1 MTFLLRTITHRAGGG
16 EIVREARLDT
26 NDLRIGRGND
36 CDVQV
41 PDLAVM
47 LHHARLHRGAD
58 GSLEIEALASTGLEV
73 DGQTVSRRRIDTA
86 RATRIGLGAHL
97 LTVGPKGSPEDGG
110 AIPLTLERVTALSDA
125 ADVKDEVRVFSL
137 AGTRLSKRALAWT
150 LALLVLGLFLIW
162 PVWAYLTRD
171 VPPAL
176 QSASAP
182 VRSVW
187 QADAAWSTGQ
197 LSTAHASLQNDCA
210 ACHQQAFVAVRDET
224 CQSCHTKVHE
234 HAQMDR
240 LRTAG
245 AHEGLNE
252 KARAFVANSF
262 NLPEGRCASCHSEHE
277 GPKGAAASKPS
288 ICSDCHSSLAKKL
301 PDTKLLDAGDFD
313 RDHPEFRPAIVTTPS
328 FGEPVR
334 QRISLSDKP
343 RENSGLKFPHK
354 LHLSTTNPVARMA
367 QSLGK
372 NAGYGAPLDCANCH
386 RPETGGAR
394 FAPIKMEQDC
404 GSCHSLA
411 FSRADGVVRT
421 LRHGKPEQAALELR
435 DFLNLRGPTVPS
447 RRVPGDSFLLGRN
460 RDQAAFPGSVD
471 DRVRSI
477 FRPGGACFDC
487 HVIAPPARSGS
498 LAATI
503 KPVSLTSRYMDRG
516 WFSHNDHQT
525 SVTPC
530 ATCHLAKQSSDARD
544 VLLPGIAVC
553 RDCHTGSHPQKG
565 KVTSDCAT
573 CHSYHDGSPLPS
585 QRKAARGG
593 QALPSP
599 ARWNMLN
606 D

>member
-16 EIVREARLDT
+16 EIVREARLDMQ
-26 NDLRIGRGND
+26 DLLIGRGND

-47 LHHARLHRGAD
+47 LHHARLHSING
-58 GSLEIEALASTGLEV
+58 GLEIEALGAAGLEV
-73 DGQTVSRRRIDTA
+73 DGQIVARGRLNTA
-86 RATRIGLGAHL
+86 RATRITLGAHA
-97 LTVGPKGSPEDGG
+97 LTVGPKTSSEDAG
-110 AIPLTLERVTALSDA
+110 AIPLTLERVASLSDA
-125 ADVKDEVRVFSL
+125 ADVKDEVRIFSL
-137 AGTRLSKRALAWT
+137 TGTRLGKRTLAWT
-150 LALLVLGLFLIW
+150 LTLLVLGLFLIW
-162 PVWAYLTRD
+162 PVSAYLTREAS
-171 VPPAL
+171 PAP
-176 QSASAP
+176 QSAASPA
-182 VRSVW
+182 RSIW
-187 QADAAWSTGQ
+187 QADAAWSTGA
-197 LSTAHASLQNDCA
+197 LSTAHASLRNDCA
-210 ACHQQAFVAVRDET
+210 ACHQQAFVSVRDET

-240 LRTAG
+240 LLAAG
-245 AHEGLNE
+245 AHGGLNGQ
-252 KARAFVANSF
+252 ARAFIASSF

-288 ICSDCHSSLAKKL
+288 ICADCHSGLSKKL
-301 PDTKLLDAGDFD
+301 PDTKLLDVSDFD

-328 FGEPVR
+328 FDEPAR

-367 QSLGK
+367 QALGK
-372 NAGYGAPLDCANCH
+372 SPGYGASLDCANCH
-386 RPETGGAR
+386 RPEAGGAR
-394 FAPIKMEQDC
+394 FAPIEMERDC

-435 DFLNLRGPTVPS
+435 DFLNLRGPTVLN
-447 RRVPGDSFLLGRN
+447 RRVPGDSFLLGRDRN
-460 RDQAAFPGSVD
+460 RAAFSGSVD

-477 FRPGGACFDC
+477 FRPGGVCVDC
-487 HVIAPPARSGS
+487 HVITPPAKSGA

-503 KPVSLTSRYMDRG
+503 KPVSLTSHYMDRG

-530 ATCHLAKQSSDARD
+530 ATCHLAKQSGDARD

-565 KVTSDCAT
+565 KVTSDCAS
-573 CHSYHDGSPLPS
+573 CHSYHDGSPLAS
-585 QRKAARGG
+585 QRKTARAG
-593 QALPSP
+593 QALPTP
-599 ARWNMLN
+599 ATWNMLN